1 MIPAVSTRSSVCS
14 VHAVR
19 RFLGLTAASFLLV
32 LAGLSVPS
40 VTAASGSQ
48 PTPGA
53 QLLSDA
59 LNAAQ
64 ASGSMQFVVKTTE
77 NKSTQTLDG
86 VVSAPTAGETLQGGQ
101 PLEIDLIGGLIYV
114 VGSASALQSA
124 LQISAQQAAPY
135 AGKWIEIQPSDAP
148 FQLLAQDLTLGATLN
163 QFAPQNGIRTA
174 KTQTIGHQ
182 KVIPLVGRPSNLPK
196 GTSGSAALL
205 VSAKAPHLP
214 VGGSLIL
221 VNKTGRLSEI
231 AVFKAWG
238 AKVQL
243 PTPTGATAFSTVL
256 G

>member
-1 MIPAVSTRSSVCS
+1 MLTVLTIPT
-14 VHAVR
+14 
-19 RFLGLTAASFLLV
+19 
-32 LAGLSVPS
+32 
-40 VTAASGSQ
+40 VTAASASQ
-48 PTPGA
+48 PSPGA

-77 NKSTQTLDG
+77 NKVTQTLDG
-86 VVSAPTAGETLQGGQ
+86 VVSAPTAGETLQGNE
-101 PLEIDLIGGLIYV
+101 PLQIDLIGGSIYV
-114 VGSASALQSA
+114 IGSASALESA
-124 LQISAQQAAPY
+124 LQITSAQASPY
-135 AGKWIEIQPSDAP
+135 AGKWIEVQPSDAP

-163 QFAPQNGIRTA
+163 QFAPQNDIKMA
-174 KTQTIGHQ
+174 KTQTVGHQ
-182 KVIPLVGRPSNLPK
+182 KVIPVVGRPSNLPK

-243 PTPTGATAFSTVL
+243 PTPTGATAFNTIL